1 MGKTLKSV
9 KVDNDLLKIVDMYTS
24 LMKSIS
30 GGAST
35 FTTMVEEGIS
45 LYLLEQVQMLNMV
58 VQNKIIMENGVLKA
72 LEITKEQEEKI
83 QDLIAELAEYRID
96 NQMGGIVVGIGKS
109 TN

>member
-9 KVDNDLLKIVDMYTS
+9 KIDNDLIKIIDMYTS

-45 LYLLEQVQMLNMV
+45 LYLLEQMQMLRIV
-58 VQNKIIMENGVLKA
+58 TQNKVVLENGVLKE
-72 LEITKEQEEKI
+72 LPVTKEQIGKIEE
-83 QDLIAELAEYRID
+83 LESELVNYRID
-96 NQMGGIVVGIGKS
+96 NSMDGIIVGSKKS
-109 TN
+109 DT